1 MHKYVDTD
9 YLKLKLTF
17 VHQNGHFML
26 IFKNVNMKILELVK
40 IRFLWLIYVSIM
52 MKQKFKVQFPIDT

>member
-1 MHKYVDTD
+1 
-9 YLKLKLTF
+9 
-17 VHQNGHFML
+17 ML

>member
-1 MHKYVDTD
+1 
-9 YLKLKLTF
+9 
-17 VHQNGHFML
+17 ML
-26 IFKNVNMKILELVK
+26 IFKNVKVKILELVK

>member
-1 MHKYVDTD
+1 
-9 YLKLKLTF
+9 
-17 VHQNGHFML
+17 ML
-26 IFKNVNMKILELVK
+26 IFKNVDVKILELVK